1 MKKAS
6 ASRLKK
12 LPLLLGT
19 LLIISVAAY
28 GTRAYFSDSAK
39 QQANIVLELGNVEI
53 STEDSEWVPTSNGDD
68 LIVSGKDEKTK
79 NYSFENVKPGDFF
92 TRQYTIENT
101 GSLDTN
107 VTLEYSG
114 KMNPTTNP
122 LNLDLVN
129 QNQING
135 EHLIKGTPFIITIKD
150 FKNNLVLK
158 ANAGANSKT
167 TYTVVIKVDENAN
180 ADFNI
185 NATAKEKAGNQNLDL
200 VVSDF
205 LKENLKITANQVAK
219 K

>member
-6 ASRLKK
+6 ASRMKK
-12 LPLLLGT
+12 LPILLGT

-53 STEDSEWVPTSNGDD
+53 STEDSEWVPTAAGTD
-68 LIVSGKDEKTK
+68 LNKLGKDEKTQ
-79 NYSFENVKPGDFF
+79 NYSFKNVKPGDFF
-92 TRQYTIENT
+92 TRHYTIKNT

-114 KMNPTTNP
+114 KMNPTKEP
-122 LNLDLVN
+122 LKLDSLT
-129 QNQING
+129 QEQING
-135 EHLIKGTPFIITIKD
+135 EHPIKGTPFIITIKD
-150 FKNNLVLK
+150 FKNKLVLK
-158 ANAGANSKT
+158 ANSGEDSQT
-167 TYTVVIKVDENAN
+167 TYTVVIKVDENAA

-185 NATAKEKAGNQNLDL
+185 NTKAKEKAGNQNLDL

-205 LKENLKITANQVAK
+205 LKENLKITANQIVK
-219 K
+219 N

>member
-6 ASRLKK
+6 TSRLKK

-28 GTRAYFSDSAK
+28 GTRAYFSDSRT

-53 STEDSEWVPTSNGDD
+53 STEDSEWIPTTTGTD
-68 LIVSGKDEKTK
+68 LKKLGKDEITK
-79 NYSFENVKPGDFF
+79 NYSFKNVKPGDFF
-92 TRQYTIENT
+92 TRQYTIKNT
-101 GSLDTN
+101 GSLDTK

-114 KMNPTTNP
+114 KMNPAIDP
-122 LNLDLVN
+122 LNLDLVT
-129 QNQING
+129 QDQING
-135 EHLIKGTPFIITIKD
+135 EHPIKGTPFIITIKD

-158 ANAGANSKT
+158 ANSGVDSKT
-167 TYTVVIKVDENAN
+167 TYTVVITVDKNAS

-205 LKENLKITANQVAK
+205 LKENLKITANQVATK
-219 K
+219 